1 MTKRPDLY
9 MLVGLP
15 GSGKSTWVN
24 HHHNNHPQMV
34 VLSTDNYIEQVSEMR
49 DQTYNEVFN
58 EVFDRAES
66 ALEDD
71 LRIAVEDEQDII
83 WDQTN
88 LTVKTRRRKLAKI
101 PDSYRKI
108 AVIFTTSEDTLNR
121 RLACRTGKGIS
132 NNVIKSMRD
141 SYVRPDYSEG
151 FGTIM
156 EIYN

>member
-1 MTKRPDLY
+1 MTKQPTLY

-24 HHHNNHPQMV
+24 QGNHAQAV
-34 VLSTDNYIEQVSEMR
+34 VLSTDNYIELAAEFR
-49 DQTYNEVFN
+49 GQTYNEVFK
-58 EVFDRAES
+58 EVFAE
-66 ALEDD
+66 AEAFLEAD
-71 LRIAVEDEQDII
+71 LKKAVEDELDII

-88 LTVKTRRRKLAKI
+88 LTVKSRRRKLAKI

-121 RLACRTGKGIS
+121 RLACRTGKVIS
-132 NNVIKSMRD
+132 NNIIKSMRD
-141 SYVRPDYSEG
+141 TYVRPDYSEG